1 MVVCR
6 SSGETDDHSKLY
18 IRNMGIMVVV
28 DYTLENTP
36 SDSQPSRPPSNESN
50 TIEFFSYFF

>member
-28 DYTLENTP
+28 DYTLENTF
-36 SDSQPSRPPSNESN
+36 Q
-50 TIEFFSYFF
+50 